1 MSTVQKY
8 SILEKETLLNI
19 VVWHKSVLLLL
30 LLLLFL
36 RKNIFNKTKLLT
48 TNI

>member
-30 LLLLFL
+30 LLFL
-36 RKNIFNKTKLLT
+36 RKNIFNRTKLLT

>member
-30 LLLLFL
+30 FL